1 MTDESELIK
10 VNFKFMQSGWR
21 HESRK
26 IPVEELNSL
35 LDGAVVVG
43 SNIDGWLSKRLQGLT
58 LRLKDGR
65 KCELSEENEMYYDCS
80 TGWINVYISEDWS
93 E

>member
-1 MTDESELIK
+1 MTDTPMITVE
-10 VNFKFMQSGWR
+10 FKFMQSGWR

-26 IPVEELNSL
+26 LLAEELNSL
-35 LDGAVVVG
+35 LEGAVVV
-43 SNIDGWLSKRLQGLT
+43 SSDIDGWGSRRLHGLT

-65 KCELSEENEMYYDCS
+65 KCELSEENEMYYDCCN
-80 TGWINVYISEDWS
+80 GWINVYISEDWS